1 MTNQTSPHKKT
12 NLKNKTVALFAT
24 CLVDVMRPNIGF
36 AAAKLLTDAGVH
48 VVVPEG
54 QTCCG
59 QPALNSGA
67 LDDAR
72 KVARTLID
80 AFAGYDYV
88 IVPSGSCAG
97 TVVAHYSELFKDD
110 KKWKPAADDLAARTF
125 ELTTFLVDIMGADI
139 ADVSYDGVATYHDS
153 CSGLRELGI
162 KDQPRKLLGGVRGL
176 ELTEM
181 QEADVCCGFGGLFS
195 IKLGEISTAIVDKK
209 TDNIIAT
216 SADTLLGG
224 DLGCLMNMSGRLSRR
239 GKNVKVYHIAEVL
252 AGMTNIPP
260 IGGPDGEDKK

>member
-1 MTNQTSPHKKT
+1 MQNQTSPHPKT
-12 NLKNKTVALFAT
+12 NFENKSVALFAT
-24 CLVDVMRPNIGF
+24 CLVDAMRPNIGF
-36 AAAKLLTDAGVH
+36 AAAKLLSDAGVH
-48 VVVPEG
+48 VVVPDG

-80 AFAGYDYV
+80 AFTGYDFV

-110 KKWKPAADDLAARTF
+110 KKWKIAADELAKRTY

-139 ADVSYDGVATYHDS
+139 GDVSYDGVVTYHDS

-162 KDQPRKLLGGVRGL
+162 KDQPRKLLAGVSGL
-176 ELTEM
+176 ELIEM
-181 QEADVCCGFGGLFS
+181 SEANVCCGFGGLFS

-216 SADTLLGG
+216 PADTLLGG

-239 GKNVKVYHIAEVL
+239 GENVKVYHIAEVL
-252 AGMTNIPP
+252 AGMTNIAP
-260 IGGPDGEDKK
+260 IGGGDK